1 MTDGTKTFIQRNHT
15 KLKKMFDEYIDERT
29 KRLFSMPAG
38 EERDKEIEFIKAFKE
53 WQLVLSQ
60 FDGKSAASIEKA
72 I

>member
-1 MTDGTKTFIQRNHT
+1 
-15 KLKKMFDEYIDERT
+15 MFGEYIEERT
-29 KRLFSMPAG
+29 RRLFSMPAG

-60 FDGKSAASIEKA
+60 LDRKSAASIEKA